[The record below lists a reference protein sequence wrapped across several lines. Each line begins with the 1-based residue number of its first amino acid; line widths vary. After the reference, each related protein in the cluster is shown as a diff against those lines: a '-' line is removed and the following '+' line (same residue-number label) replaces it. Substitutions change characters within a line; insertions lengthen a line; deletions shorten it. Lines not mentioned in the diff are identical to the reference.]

1 MGYAFNVMTQEQAE
15 HIALSWHYDGDYS
28 FYDME
33 ADEEDLEEFLDPKT
47 RGESTFAVTN
57 NDELIGFFS
66 ANEISPDTID
76 IGLGMRPDLTG
87 NGYGKEFV
95 QACMAHVRATYRP
108 EEITLAVATFN
119 QRAIA
124 LYRKVGFQ
132 DVETYMQDTNGSTFE
147 FLKMR
152 YEC

>member
-1 MGYAFNVMTQEQAE
+1 MNYEFIVMTQNQAE
-15 HIALSWHYDGDYS
+15 EIARNWHYDGQYA

-33 ADEEDLEEFLDPKT
+33 ADEEDLAEFLDPNA
-47 RGESTFAVTN
+47 RGESMYAVTN

-66 ANEISPDTID
+66 ANEIADTID

-87 NGYGKEFV
+87 RGHGKAFLEAGISYV
-95 QACMAHVRATYRP
+95 KSTYEP
-108 EEITLAVATFN
+108 KYITLAVATFN
-119 QRAIA
+119 QRAIS
-124 LYRKVGFQ
+124 LYRKLGFQ
-132 DVETYMQDTNGSTFE
+132 DVETYMQDTNGSTYE